1 MTEDRAVAALRAALE
16 RRRPVAVPR
25 ELAERLDRIPI
36 EVRPL
41 VPLPVRVTIAVLPWV
56 GVAAA
61 GIALAVG
68 PLFLADVPSGPGGI
82 AAQDWDPANPGGGL
96 ADVGP
101 FGLPWVPLL
110 PFVAAYGL
118 YRAVARARS
127 GRSLV
132 PRPRFGRPSW
142 TGWRSWRPEPRRR
155 MTRRESLGF
164 VGSLAFMTL
173 VTSLVPAHH
182 PVSEGAVFGP
192 GPDVSEIRPDGPQY
206 IDPAGLQAAGR
217 GPNYVYRVRAGGA
230 YTYIVSLRNDGPLPI
245 TLLGVPASGT
255 ASGLGLL
262 RDPTDSSAE
271 PGNVVAFHPVELS
284 PGAEAAVVV
293 AAVAGPCADP
303 TLVDEPPVVRWPTG
317 VERVRFAFVYDM
329 LGWRR
334 VDHIWAP
341 FAVTVPGCY

>member
-1 MTEDRAVAALRAALE
+1 MTEDRAAATLRAALE

-41 VPLPVRVTIAVLPWV
+41 LPLPVRATIAGLPWV
-56 GVAAA
+56 VVAAA

-68 PLFLADVPSGPGGI
+68 PQFLADVPSGPGGT
-82 AAQDWDPANPGGGL
+82 AAQIWDPANPGGGI

-127 GRSLV
+127 GQSLV
-132 PRPRFGRPSW
+132 PRPRLRWP
-142 TGWRSWRPEPRRR
+142 SWRPEPRRR

-164 VGSLAFMTL
+164 VGSLAILTL
-173 VTSLVPAHH
+173 VNSLVTAPH

-192 GPDVSEIRPDGPQY
+192 GPDVSEIRSDGPPY
-206 IDPAGLQAAGR
+206 IDPAGLQAPGR
-217 GPNYVYRVRAGGA
+217 GPNYVYRVRPGGT
-230 YTYIVSLRNDGPLPI
+230 YTYVVSLRNDGPLPI
-245 TLLGVPASGT
+245 TILGMPAGGS

-262 RDPTDSSAE
+262 RDPTDGSAK
-271 PGNVVAFHPVELS
+271 PANVVAFHPVELS
-284 PGAEAAVVV
+284 PGAEVALVV

-303 TLVDEPPVVRWPTG
+303 TLADEPPVVRWPTG
-317 VERVRFAFVYDM
+317 VETVTFAFVYDI
-329 LGWRR
+329 LGWRT